1 MKIGIIGAGFVGATS
16 AYTILMQGAASEI
29 VIVDRDDSLAAAQA
43 DDIMHAAP
51 FSHPVMVRDGGY
63 HDLAGAD
70 IVVVAAGVGQ
80 QPGETRLQ
88 LLERNAEVFG
98 QIIPAV
104 RSEAAEAL
112 LIIATNPVDVMTQ
125 VATDLAGLPAG
136 RVIGTGTIL
145 DTARFRSLLGEHLG
159 ISPQSVHAFVL
170 GEHGDSEVLHWS
182 GASAAGAP
190 VAQYASQVG
199 RPLTGEVVAGIDDAV
214 RNAAYRI
221 IDGKGASY
229 FGIGAGVAR
238 LVRSIRSDQRAVLA
252 TSIVTADVVGVTDV
266 ALSLPRVI
274 GSDGV
279 LETIS
284 PNLDASEAE
293 ALRASAETLSDAVR
307 SLGL

>member
-1 MKIGIIGAGFVGATS
+1 MKIGIVGAGFVGATS
-16 AYTILMQGAASEI
+16 AYAIVMQGAASEI
-29 VIVDRDDSLAAAQA
+29 VIVDCDDSLAAAQA

-51 FSHPVMVRDGGY
+51 FSHPVLVRDGGY
-63 HDLAGAD
+63 SDLGGSD

-88 LLERNAEVFG
+88 LLERNAAVFG
-98 QIIPAV
+98 QIIPTV
-104 RSEAAEAL
+104 RSEAPEAL

-125 VATDLAGLPAG
+125 VAAGLAGLPPG

-145 DTARFRSLLGEHLG
+145 DTARFRSLLGEHLSV
-159 ISPQSVHAFVL
+159 SPQSVHAFVL

-190 VAQYASQVG
+190 VAEYAAQVG
-199 RPLTGEVVAGIDDAV
+199 RPLTEKVMAAIDDSV

-238 LVRSIRSDQRAVLA
+238 LVRAIRSDQRAVLA
-252 TSIVTADVVGVTDV
+252 TSIVTDEVVGVSNV

-274 GSDGV
+274 GAGGV
-279 LETIS
+279 VATIA
-284 PNLDASEAE
+284 PELDDVERK
-293 ALRASAETLSDAVR
+293 ALRVSANTLSEAVR

>member
-1 MKIGIIGAGFVGATS
+1 MGATS
-16 AYTILMQGAASEI
+16 AYAIVMQGAASEI

-51 FSHPVMVRDGGY
+51 FSHPVLVRDGGY
-63 HDLAGAD
+63 SDLGGSD

-88 LLERNAEVFG
+88 LLERNAAVFG
-98 QIIPAV
+98 QIIPTV
-104 RSEAAEAL
+104 RSEAPEAL

-125 VATDLAGLPAG
+125 VAAGLAGLPPG

-145 DTARFRSLLGEHLG
+145 DTARFRSLLGEHLSV
-159 ISPQSVHAFVL
+159 SPQSVHAFVL

-190 VAQYASQVG
+190 VAEYAAQVG
-199 RPLTGEVVAGIDDAV
+199 RPLTEKVMAAIDDSV

-238 LVRSIRSDQRAVLA
+238 LVRAIRSDQRAVLA
-252 TSIVTADVVGVTDV
+252 TSIVTDEVVGVSNV

-274 GSDGV
+274 GAGGV
-279 LETIS
+279 VATIA
-284 PNLDASEAE
+284 PELDDVERK
-293 ALRASAETLSDAVR
+293 ALRVSANTLSEAVR

>member
-1 MKIGIIGAGFVGATS
+1 MKIGIVGAGFVGATS
-16 AYTILMQGAASEI
+16 AYAIVMQGAASEI

-51 FSHPVMVRDGGY
+51 FSHPVLVRDGGY
-63 HDLAGAD
+63 SDLGGSD

-88 LLERNAEVFG
+88 LLERNAAVFG
-98 QIIPAV
+98 QIIPTV
-104 RSEAAEAL
+104 RSEAPEAL

-125 VATDLAGLPAG
+125 VAAGLAGLPPG

-145 DTARFRSLLGEHLG
+145 DTARFRSLLGEHLSV
-159 ISPQSVHAFVL
+159 SPQSVHAFVL

-190 VAQYASQVG
+190 VAEYAAQVG
-199 RPLTGEVVAGIDDAV
+199 RPLTEKVMAAIDDSV

-238 LVRSIRSDQRAVLA
+238 LVRAIRSDQRAVLA
-252 TSIVTADVVGVTDV
+252 TSIVTDEVVGVSNV

-274 GSDGV
+274 GAGGV
-279 LETIS
+279 VATIA
-284 PNLDASEAE
+284 PELDDVERK
-293 ALRASAETLSDAVR
+293 ALRVSANTLSEAVR

>member
-1 MKIGIIGAGFVGATS
+1 MKIGIVGAGFVGATS
-16 AYTILMQGAASEI
+16 AYAIVMQGAASEI

-51 FSHPVMVRDGGY
+51 FSHPVLVRDGGY
-63 HDLAGAD
+63 SDLGGSD

-80 QPGETRLQ
+80 QPGESRLQ
-88 LLERNAEVFG
+88 LLERNAAVFG
-98 QIIPAV
+98 QIIPTV
-104 RSEAAEAL
+104 RSEAPEAL

-125 VATDLAGLPAG
+125 VAAGLAGLPPG

-145 DTARFRSLLGEHLG
+145 DTARFRSLLGEHLSV
-159 ISPQSVHAFVL
+159 SPQSVHAFVL
-170 GEHGDSEVLHWS
+170 GEHGDSEVRHWS

-190 VAQYASQVG
+190 VAEYAAQVG
-199 RPLTGEVVAGIDDAV
+199 RPLPEKVMAAIDDSV

-238 LVRSIRSDQRAVLA
+238 LVRAIRSDQRAVLA
-252 TSIVTADVVGVTDV
+252 TSIVTDEVVGVSNV

-274 GSDGV
+274 GAGGV
-279 LETIS
+279 VATIA
-284 PNLDASEAE
+284 PELDDVERK
-293 ALRASAETLSDAVR
+293 ALRVSANTLSEAVR

>member
-1 MKIGIIGAGFVGATS
+1 MKIGIVGAGFVGATS
-16 AYTILMQGAASEI
+16 AYAIVMQGAASEI

-51 FSHPVMVRDGGY
+51 FSHPVLVRDGGY
-63 HDLAGAD
+63 SDLGGSD

-88 LLERNAEVFG
+88 LLERNAAVFG
-98 QIIPAV
+98 QIIPTV
-104 RSEAAEAL
+104 RSEAPEAL

-125 VATDLAGLPAG
+125 VAAGLAGLPPG

-145 DTARFRSLLGEHLG
+145 DTARFRSLLGEHLSV
-159 ISPQSVHAFVL
+159 SPQSVHAFVL

-190 VAQYASQVG
+190 VAEYAAQVG
-199 RPLTGEVVAGIDDAV
+199 RPLTEKVMAAIDDSV

-238 LVRSIRSDQRAVLA
+238 LVRAIRSDQRAVLA
-252 TSIVTADVVGVTDV
+252 TSIVTDEVVGVSNV

-274 GSDGV
+274 GAGGV
-279 LETIS
+279 VATIA
-284 PNLDASEAE
+284 PELDDVERKA
-293 ALRASAETLSDAVR
+293 RRVSANTLSEAVR

>member
-1 MKIGIIGAGFVGATS
+1 MKIGIVGAGFVGATS
-16 AYTILMQGAASEI
+16 AYAIVMQGAASEI

-51 FSHPVMVRDGGY
+51 FSHPVLVRDGGY
-63 HDLAGAD
+63 SDLGGSD

-88 LLERNAEVFG
+88 LLERNAAVFG
-98 QIIPAV
+98 QIIPTV
-104 RSEAAEAL
+104 RSEAPEAL

-125 VATDLAGLPAG
+125 VAAGLAGLPPG
-136 RVIGTGTIL
+136 RIIGTGTIL
-145 DTARFRSLLGEHLG
+145 DTARFRSLLGEHLSV
-159 ISPQSVHAFVL
+159 SPQSVHAFVL

-190 VAQYASQVG
+190 VAEYAAQVG
-199 RPLTGEVVAGIDDAV
+199 RPLTEKVMAAIDDSV

-238 LVRSIRSDQRAVLA
+238 LVRAIRSDQRAVLA
-252 TSIVTADVVGVTDV
+252 TSIVTDEVVGVSNV

-274 GSDGV
+274 GAGGV
-279 LETIS
+279 VATIA
-284 PNLDASEAE
+284 PELDDVERK
-293 ALRASAETLSDAVR
+293 ALRVSANTLSEAVR

>member
-1 MKIGIIGAGFVGATS
+1 MKIGIVGAGFVGATS
-16 AYTILMQGAASEI
+16 AYAIVMQGAASEI

-51 FSHPVMVRDGGY
+51 FSHPVLVRDGGY
-63 HDLAGAD
+63 SDLGGSD

-88 LLERNAEVFG
+88 LLERNAAVFG
-98 QIIPAV
+98 QIIPTV
-104 RSEAAEAL
+104 RSEAPGAL

-125 VATDLAGLPAG
+125 VAAGLAGLPPG

-190 VAQYASQVG
+190 VARYAAQVG
-199 RPLTGEVVAGIDDAV
+199 RPLTEEVMAAIDDSV

-238 LVRSIRSDQRAVLA
+238 LVRAIRSDQRAVLA
-252 TSIVTADVVGVTDV
+252 TSIVTDEVVGVSNV

-274 GSDGV
+274 GAGGV
-279 LETIS
+279 VATIA
-284 PNLDASEAE
+284 PELDDAE
-293 ALRASAETLSDAVR
+293 RKALRVSANTLSEAVR